1 MKVESLR
8 VPLVIP
14 EVTTGHLNLIDVA
27 LIQANVT
34 IHYLERITCASC
46 TVGHLSV
53 YTLLT

>member
-34 IHYLERITCASC
+34 IHYLERIRCASC